1 MSCDHRFI
9 DKIKSWQYQIN
20 GILMKLGCTQI
31 QSETNAV
38 SLHSSERLIMTSDV
52 YMQQPYETKYLS
64 KIGPTLVL
72 MQPLPVCPNDA
83 NVGLSTRRKCVG
95 AQQVIHLEVSCL
107 LNKSQRFFFLFNSN
121 CEEFEAFNV
130 NMSS

>member
-1 MSCDHRFI
+1 MYTNTD
-9 DKIKSWQYQIN
+9 
-20 GILMKLGCTQI
+20 
-31 QSETNAV
+31 SETDAV
-38 SLHSSERLIMTSDV
+38 SLHSSEVVIMTSVV
-52 YMQQPYETKYLS
+52 YMQQPFETKYLT

-72 MQPLPVCPNDA
+72 KQPLPVCTNDA

-107 LNKSQRFFFLFNSN
+107 SYKSQQFLFLFNSN

-130 NMSS
+130 NVSS